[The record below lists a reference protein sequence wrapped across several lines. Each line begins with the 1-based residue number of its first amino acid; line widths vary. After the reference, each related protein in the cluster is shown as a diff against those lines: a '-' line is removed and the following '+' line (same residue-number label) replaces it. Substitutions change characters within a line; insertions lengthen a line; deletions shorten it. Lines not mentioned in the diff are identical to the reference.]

1 MDREI
6 KIDGL
11 SIPASWKLLT
21 SGECREAAGKLSSA
35 QRQWLKTHEHFHVY
49 QEILA
54 AVRGNCIFKVED
66 RILELHEGEMIL
78 IDSRER
84 HTSGHLPD
92 KHAVYWWCLL
102 APGKLEML
110 LWRHNRLD
118 SISTLAIGDFSRF
131 LGAILNDLSD
141 PDAKSHAEYELV
153 HIMSGLLCNF
163 VRQDLVCADPQK
175 KTFQDAAMQKIL
187 AYIDSIAAMS
197 CSLNSL
203 ASMAGY
209 SRTHFQRLFHEY
221 TGTSFRDYL
230 EKKKLDRYHRLCEK
244 KNYSKKEI
252 SDLLGFS
259 STAALNHWEK
269 KLKGKH
275 RI

>member
-1 MDREI
+1 MIRKI
-6 KIDGL
+6 KVNDL
-11 SIPASWKLLT
+11 DLPAAWNLLT
-21 SGECREAAGKLSSA
+21 SAECREAMGKLSSA
-35 QRQWLKTHEHFHVY
+35 QRHWLKTHEHSHVY

-92 KHAVYWWCLL
+92 KQAVYWWCLL

-118 SISTLAIGDFSRF
+118 SISTQEIGDFSRI
-131 LGAILNDLSD
+131 LTRILNGLSD
-141 PDAKSHAEYELV
+141 PDARPYAEYELA
-153 HIMSGLLCNF
+153 HIMSGLVCNF
-163 VRQDLVCADPQK
+163 FRQDLIRPSPQK
-175 KTFQDAAMQKIL
+175 KSFQDAAMQKIL
-187 AYIDSIAAMS
+187 VYIDSIAAMS

-252 SDLLGFS
+252 SDILGFS

-269 KLKGKH
+269 KLKRKH
-275 RI
+275 KI